1 MKKSDTRTKSFA
13 FKQFKVNSGRVGM
26 PVSTDGVL
34 LGAWSDIHNSKRIL
48 DIGTGTGLLA
58 LMCAQRN
65 HHCLIDAIE
74 IDEQACLI
82 AKNNF
87 FASPWH
93 TRICLQQGDVLAF
106 PFKYKYDTVI
116 CNPPY
121 FNNGE
126 AALIK
131 ARAIARHTLTLEHE
145 DLLKIALRLITE
157 DGKACFILPEVEG
170 IKFIEQAKTL
180 GWYLSKLCE
189 VKPTGSKTTSRLLIQ
204 LTPHEVEAEYQ
215 QIIIQENN
223 TYTEDFIALTKDF
236 YLKM

>member
-34 LGAWSDIHNSKRIL
+34 LGAWSDISQSKKIL

-65 HHCLIDAIE
+65 HNCFIDAIE
-74 IDEQACLI
+74 IDAQACLI
-82 AKNNF
+82 AKSNF
-87 FASPWH
+87 LASPWH
-93 TRICLQQGDVLAF
+93 TRICLLSGDVSTFL
-106 PFKYKYDTVI
+106 FKHKYDTVI

-121 FNNGE
+121 FNSGE
-126 AALIK
+126 TAQIK

-145 DLLKIALRLITE
+145 VLLKKTLNLITE
-157 DGKACFILPEVEG
+157 DGKACFVLPEAEG
-170 IKFIEQAKTL
+170 RTFIKQAESL
-180 GWYLSKLCE
+180 GWYLTRLCE
-189 VKPTGSKTTSRLLIQ
+189 VRPTDKKSTNRLLIQ
-204 LTPHEVEAEYQ
+204 LTPYEVELTCQ
-215 QIIIQENN
+215 KIIIQKNN
-223 TYTEDFIALTKDF
+223 AYTEDFIALTKDF